1 MMELFNQSMLIVPL
15 IFLAAL
21 LFSSVGHGGAS
32 GYLAVMALMAVAPAS
47 MRPAALVLNVLVAS
61 IALYK
66 FYKAGAFSKKLLL
79 PLVIASVP
87 CAFLGGQ
94 MTLPTQI
101 YKPIIGAVLLY
112 GAWTLLRQANKNVTV
127 AKAPDPPV
135 LLGLGGGLGLLA
147 GLTGIGGGVFL
158 SPILLYFRWAETRV
172 VSGVAAGFILA
183 NSIAGLIGVM
193 QKSPKFPEGL
203 IYWAVAAVAGGLIGA
218 EYGSKRLANP
228 AIKKLLALVL
238 VIAGSKLILDMLK

>member
-1 MMELFNQSMLIVPL
+1 MVIVPL

-32 GYLAVMALMAVAPAS
+32 GYLAVMALLAVAPAS

-66 FYKAGAFSKKLLL
+66 FYKAGAFSWQLFL
-79 PLVIASVP
+79 PLVAASIP
-87 CAFLGGQ
+87 FAFLGGQ
-94 MTLPTQI
+94 MTLPTQV
-101 YKPIIGAVLLY
+101 YKPVLGAVLLY
-112 GAWTLLRQANKNVTV
+112 AAFTLLRDSNKVFVANPV
-127 AKAPDPPV
+127 AVKKPV
-135 LLGLGGGLGLLA
+135 LLGLGAGLGFLS

-158 SPILLYFRWAETRV
+158 SPILLFFRWAETKV
-172 VSGVAAGFILA
+172 VSGVAAGFIFA

-193 QKSPKFPEGL
+193 QKSPKLPDGL
-203 IYWAVAAVAGGLIGA
+203 IYWAFAAVLGGLIGA

-238 VIAGSKLILDMLK
+238 VIAAAKMMIDGFNHA